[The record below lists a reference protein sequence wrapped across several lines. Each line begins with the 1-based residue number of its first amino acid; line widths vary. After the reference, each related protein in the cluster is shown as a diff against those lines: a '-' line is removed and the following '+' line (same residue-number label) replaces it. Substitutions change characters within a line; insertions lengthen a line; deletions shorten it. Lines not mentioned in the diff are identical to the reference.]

1 MDVHKVQL
9 KSDTHT
15 NVYENIY
22 KFSCINQ
29 QRARELYKK
38 VKSVLLSG

>member
-22 KFSCINQ
+22 KIQLHQSATSK
-29 QRARELYKK
+29 RAL
-38 VKSVLLSG
+38 